1 MLKLFIVLI
10 LFGSLTMSVPVEA
23 APERPACEAS
33 LLATLKKYVP
43 EGFRI
48 YKQLSDK
55 SQFTTW
61 FQCQDGV
68 LDLATAVHESVH
80 VLTEEQNV
88 FPLVSGKTL
97 ARPLSASAFPP
108 PKRIARELEALLGQ
122 KDIFLQTYL
131 GYASDAVSSADDFL
145 YLLDELN
152 AFGHDLNTATKLADH
167 LSSSNASHVD
177 HRDGL
182 AALMAFVSLYT
193 ESIRKNNPETWHGPK
208 GKEVW
213 SVVRILWLQ
222 SEEILSRSCHIPNF
236 GTRAHNY
243 IRVFCN
249 AENSA
254 ALSLIL
260 GRKPLCPDACLSLPH
275 L

>member
-1 MLKLFIVLI
+1 MLKWFIVPILI
-10 LFGSLTMSVPVEA
+10 GSLTMSVAVDA
-23 APERPACEAS
+23 APKRPNCEAS
-33 LLATLKKYVP
+33 LLATLKQYVP

-48 YKQLSDK
+48 YRQLSDK

-80 VLTEEQNV
+80 VLTEEQNA

-97 ARPLSASAFPP
+97 ARPLSASAFPR
-108 PKRIARELEALLGQ
+108 PKRIAREVEALLGQ

-131 GYASDAVSSADDFL
+131 GSASDAVSSADDFL

-152 AFGHDLNTATKLADH
+152 AFGHDLNTATKLADR
-167 LSSSNASHVD
+167 LTSSAAINVD

-213 SVVRILWLQ
+213 PTVRILWLQ
-222 SEEILSRSCHIPNF
+222 SEGILSRSCPIPNF
-236 GTRAHNY
+236 GTHAQNY

-254 ALSLIL
+254 ALSQIL
-260 GRKPLCPDACLSLPH
+260 GRKPLCPDACLIPPH